1 MACFAANSQLPWV
14 PEQQLALSS
23 GVVYGDMSV
32 MAQALYQSELGYQG
46 GFTNERAIDSQ
57 WKVDIA
63 ATYRLTEQHELY
75 LRVENLLDEELVA
88 NSTAMGFQGQSEM
101 TTYFGYQGHF

>member
-1 MACFAANSQLPWV
+1 
-14 PEQQLALSS
+14 
-23 GVVYGDMSV
+23 
-32 MAQALYQSELGYQG
+32 
-46 GFTNERAIDSQ
+46 
-57 WKVDIA
+57 VDIA

-88 NSTAMGFQGQSEM
+88 NSTAMGFQAQSEM